1 MLFIG
6 IGCILCVRSQL
17 QLIEMTTQQQQK
29 RKMVEV
35 DRKRVPLR
43 KLFHGK
49 EIREAAAAL
58 EDYRLKLNEAEFLYG
73 AKITLTMDSYGE
85 CVAVAKRLETDSE
98 FATRLEKARLAEEA
112 KKEREARKAI
122 EAELKAANAAERQRK
137 QAIETMK
144 NLMKANNVSFDDLK
158 A

>member
-1 MLFIG
+1 
-6 IGCILCVRSQL
+6 
-17 QLIEMTTQQQQK
+17 MTTQQQQK
-29 RKMVEV
+29 RKMIEV

-49 EIREAAAAL
+49 EIRAAATAL

-85 CVAVAKRLETDSE
+85 CVAVAKRLETDKE
-98 FATRLEKARLAEEA
+98 FEARLEKARLAEEA
-112 KKEREARKAI
+112 KKEREAKKVI
-122 EAELKAANAAERQRK
+122 EAEHRAAAAAERQRK

-158 A
+158 V

>member
-1 MLFIG
+1 
-6 IGCILCVRSQL
+6 
-17 QLIEMTTQQQQK
+17 MTTQQQK

-85 CVAVAKRLETDSE
+85 CVAVAKRLETDKE
-98 FATRLEKARLAEEA
+98 FEARLEKARLAEEA
-112 KKEREARKAI
+112 KKEREARKVI
-122 EAELKAANAAERQRK
+122 EAEFRAAAAAERQRK
-137 QAIETMK
+137 QAIETLK
-144 NLMKANNVSFDDLK
+144 SVMKANNLTVKDLD
-158 A
+158 AL

>member
-17 QLIEMTTQQQQK
+17 QLIEMTTQQHK

-49 EIREAAAAL
+49 EIRDAAAAL

-98 FATRLEKARLAEEA
+98 FAARLERARLAEEA

-144 NLMKANNVSFDDLK
+144 NLMKSNNVTLDDLK

>member
-1 MLFIG
+1 
-6 IGCILCVRSQL
+6 
-17 QLIEMTTQQQQK
+17 MTSVTQPK

-43 KLFHGK
+43 KLLHGK

-98 FATRLEKARLAEEA
+98 FAARLEKARLAEEA
-112 KKEREARKAI
+112 KKEREARKVI
-122 EAELKAANAAERQRK
+122 EAQLRAANAAERQRK

-144 NLMKANNVSFDDLK
+144 NLAQSNGITKDELK
-158 A
+158 ALVDSMLT

>member
-1 MLFIG
+1 
-6 IGCILCVRSQL
+6 
-17 QLIEMTTQQQQK
+17 MTTVTQHK

-43 KLFHGK
+43 KLLHGK
-49 EIREAAAAL
+49 EIRDAAAAL
-58 EDYRLKLNEAEFLYG
+58 EEYRLKLNEAEFLYG

-98 FATRLEKARLAEEA
+98 LAARLERARLAEEA

-122 EAELKAANAAERQRK
+122 EAEHRAAAAAERQRK

-144 NLMKANNVSFDDLK
+144 NLMKVNNVSFDDLK